1 MSTSK
6 TSDKIDL
13 SNTNPINDFIRE
25 AFLAIGLVLLILGS
39 LWIATGQFP
48 PMVVVESGSMM
59 HDTEDGSL
67 GAIDPGDLV
76 LVMNP
81 DRVEIRTFV
90 EAMQED
96 NENFEQLFAWYD
108 QGKLKP
114 FTSKTY
120 TLDEAALALNDL
132 KNRKA
137 IGKLIIQISS

>member
-13 SNTNPINDFIRE
+13 SRNNPVNDFLRE
-25 AFLAIGLVLLILGS
+25 AFLAIGLVFLILGS

-81 DRVEIRTFV
+81 DRVDIVTYV
-90 EAMQED
+90 EAMEED
-96 NENFEQLFAWYD
+96 NPNFGYTSHGMEGDVIIYSMC
-108 QGKLKP
+108 LK
-114 FTSKTY
+114 KT
-120 TLDEAALALNDL
+120 TAAE
-132 KNRKA
+132 
-137 IGKLIIQISS
+137 